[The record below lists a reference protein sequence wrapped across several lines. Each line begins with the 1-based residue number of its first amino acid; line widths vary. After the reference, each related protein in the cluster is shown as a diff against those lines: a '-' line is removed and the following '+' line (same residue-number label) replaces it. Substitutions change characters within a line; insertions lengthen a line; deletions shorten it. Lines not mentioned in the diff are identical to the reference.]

1 MSEPLCSMVEEGW
14 LWLSVGLFS
23 LIIGSFLN
31 VVVFRLP
38 RMLQSRWRQECQ
50 LLLNQAVDPSSK
62 RDFNLAVPGSHCPA
76 CQSPIPLRFNIP
88 LLGYLF
94 LKGNC
99 HTCGAR
105 ISLRY
110 PLLEVL
116 ALILALMALRH
127 FGCSAEWVFAL
138 FFLWILLVLCF
149 IDMEHQWLPDTL
161 TLPLLWLGLCL
172 SVFNLYVSPEA
183 SILGAAIG
191 YLCLWSVFW
200 IFKGLTGRDG
210 MGFGDF
216 KLLAALGA
224 WVGWTGIPWIL
235 VIASFSGAAFGI
247 AMVLAG
253 RMGRQATFPF
263 GPFLA
268 LGGAIVFLYP
278 DDLALI
284 YEAWLD
290 S

>member
-1 MSEPLCSMVEEGW
+1 MSDPLCSMVEEGW
-14 LWLSVGLFS
+14 VWLSVGLFS

-50 LLLNQAVDPSSK
+50 LLLDLPVDPASE

-94 LKGNC
+94 LKGHC
-99 HTCGAR
+99 HTCGDR

-110 PLLEVL
+110 PLLEGL
-116 ALILALMALRH
+116 ALVLALMAFEH

-138 FFLWILLVLCF
+138 IFLWMLLVLCF
-149 IDMEHQWLPDTL
+149 IDMEHQWLPDSL

-172 SVFNLYVSPEA
+172 SVFNLYVPPEA

-191 YLCLWSVFW
+191 YLCLWSVYW

-235 VIASFSGAAFGI
+235 VIASCSGATFGI
-247 AMVLAG
+247 AMVLSG
-253 RMGRQATFPF
+253 RLGRQAAFPF

-278 DDLALI
+278 DHLARI
-284 YEAWLD
+284 YRAWLD
-290 S
+290 F

>member
-1 MSEPLCSMVEEGW
+1 MSDPLCSMVEEGW

-38 RMLQSRWRQECQ
+38 RMLQTRWRQECQ
-50 LLLNQAVDPSSK
+50 LLLNQAVDPSSE

-94 LKGNC
+94 LKGHC

-110 PLLEVL
+110 PLLEGL

-138 FFLWILLVLCF
+138 FFLWMLLVLCF

-235 VIASFSGAAFGI
+235 IIASCSGAAFGI
-247 AMVLAG
+247 AMVLSG

-284 YEAWLD
+284 YQAWLD